1 MPTLHFANRIEFD
14 FGARRRLPDAMAG
27 LGVRRPLVCTDAG
40 LVAAGVV
47 ATALEGLPDARHWPV
62 FGGTPP
68 NPTEAS
74 VRSALERFRAEG
86 CDGVLGLGGGASID
100 LAKAVALAA
109 SHPGP
114 LLQYGASRKGI
125 RRIGAVVPIVAMPT
139 TAGTGSEATPGS
151 VIIVDEGFKEGLVSP
166 HLLPRIAICDPELTL
181 TLPRRMT
188 VATGMDAV
196 AHCIE
201 GIVSTLVN
209 PPAEAIGYDGLHRAL
224 RTGALEAAADAPDDR
239 TARWHMMMAATEGA
253 LCLVKGL
260 GAAHSLSHATT
271 AVVDDTLH
279 HGTLNAAFLPWV
291 LEFNAPACQERYA
304 RIREVLG
311 RSQGCDIAAGFEAI
325 VTRLG
330 VPVRL
335 SEFGVRPEHVEAIAG
350 MAATDICT
358 ATNPRP
364 ASSADLADI
373 LRRAL

>member
-1 MPTLHFANRIEFD
+1 MPTLHVANRIEFD

-114 LLQYGASRKGI
+114 LLQSGASRKGI

-196 AHCIE
+196 AH
-201 GIVSTLVN
+201 
-209 PPAEAIGYDGLHRAL
+209 
-224 RTGALEAAADAPDDR
+224 
-239 TARWHMMMAATEGA
+239 
-253 LCLVKGL
+253 
-260 GAAHSLSHATT
+260 
-271 AVVDDTLH
+271 
-279 HGTLNAAFLPWV
+279 
-291 LEFNAPACQERYA
+291 
-304 RIREVLG
+304 
-311 RSQGCDIAAGFEAI
+311 
-325 VTRLG
+325 
-330 VPVRL
+330 
-335 SEFGVRPEHVEAIAG
+335 
-350 MAATDICT
+350 
-358 ATNPRP
+358 
-364 ASSADLADI
+364 
-373 LRRAL
+373 